1 MGIAILFC
9 LFVLSGAGILGEFDV
24 LIKKILNNNVIVTS
38 DEDGCEVVAMG
49 RGIFGR
55 RGVFIRRSLRW
66 PKRP

>member
-1 MGIAILFC
+1 M
-9 LFVLSGAGILGEFDV
+9 

-55 RGVFIRRSLRW
+55 HGASIRRNLPWRR
-66 PKRP
+66 KL